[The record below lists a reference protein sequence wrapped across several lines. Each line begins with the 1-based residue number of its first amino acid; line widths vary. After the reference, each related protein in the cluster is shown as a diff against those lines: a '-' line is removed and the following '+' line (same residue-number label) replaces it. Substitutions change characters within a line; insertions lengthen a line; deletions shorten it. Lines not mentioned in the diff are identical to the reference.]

1 MARHQLKHQLLAKLR
16 AEGWDRYDLDPSSC
30 VTQEN
35 SQAQVTTWITI
46 RGLTTTSCE
55 VEIRLRRLNT
65 AIRSAKYSH
74 TIIFLRHIVTS
85 EQELD
90 DQLKQLEKYRKVVL
104 NEGMQSEDLQGT

>member
-1 MARHQLKHQLLAKLR
+1 MARHQLKHQLLTKLR

-46 RGLTTTSCE
+46 RGSTATRCE
-55 VEIRLRRLNT
+55 VEIRLRGLNT
-65 AIRSAKYSH
+65 NIRSTKYSH
-74 TIIFLRHIVTS
+74 TLICLLHIVTS

-90 DQLKQLEKYRKVVL
+90 NQLKQLEKYRKVVL
-104 NEGMQSEDLQGT
+104 DERMQGKDLQGT